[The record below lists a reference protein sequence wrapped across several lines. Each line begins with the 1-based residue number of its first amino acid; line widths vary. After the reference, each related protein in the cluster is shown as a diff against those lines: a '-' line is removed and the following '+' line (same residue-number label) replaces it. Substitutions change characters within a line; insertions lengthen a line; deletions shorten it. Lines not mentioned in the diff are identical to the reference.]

1 MVDEEYDEIY
11 KVVLIGD
18 SGVGKTNILSRYVL
32 DDFTIETK
40 LTVGVEFGSKIVKS
54 GNSSIKIQIWDT
66 AGQERYKSITTTY
79 YKGAKGAFIVYDITK
94 RDSFDNVDK
103 WLDEL
108 QTHGDSEVCIILV
121 GNKCDLEEARVV
133 SQEDAINKSKQY
145 NIAFLETSALQ
156 AVNIDK
162 IFSLMVEEISN
173 KMKINVENQ
182 EGENPEINGNAI
194 DIQKNIHLDDYDK
207 QEETNE

>member
-66 AGQERYKSITTTY
+66 AGQERYKSITSAY
-79 YKGAKGAFIVYDITK
+79 YRGAHGALVVYDITSEK
-94 RDSFDNVDK
+94 TFESVERWISDLKNN
-103 WLDEL
+103 
-108 QTHGDSEVCIILV
+108 GDPKMISMII
-121 GNKCDLEEARVV
+121 GNKSDKEGDRVIQKSDGEAKAQRNN
-133 SQEDAINKSKQY
+133 A
-145 NIAFLETSALQ
+145 AFMETSALT
-156 AVNIDK
+156 
-162 IFSLMVEEISN
+162 SE
-173 KMKINVENQ
+173 NVEKAFEEVIHKIYNTYKSDFESDDQ
-182 EGENPEINGNAI
+182 FDLGENPKGNVI
-194 DIQKNIHLDDYDK
+194 DIG
-207 QEETNE
+207 TNKGEKKKGCC

>member
-1 MVDEEYDEIY
+1 M
-11 KVVLIGD
+11 
-18 SGVGKTNILSRYVL
+18 
-32 DDFTIETK
+32 
-40 LTVGVEFGSKIVKS
+40 
-54 GNSSIKIQIWDT
+54 
-66 AGQERYKSITTTY
+66 
-79 YKGAKGAFIVYDITK
+79 
-94 RDSFDNVDK
+94 
-103 WLDEL
+103 
-108 QTHGDSEVCIILV
+108 
-121 GNKCDLEEARVV
+121 V

-207 QEETNE
+207 QEETNEGKNKKGKKNKKGSLRKGEVLTWQEKI